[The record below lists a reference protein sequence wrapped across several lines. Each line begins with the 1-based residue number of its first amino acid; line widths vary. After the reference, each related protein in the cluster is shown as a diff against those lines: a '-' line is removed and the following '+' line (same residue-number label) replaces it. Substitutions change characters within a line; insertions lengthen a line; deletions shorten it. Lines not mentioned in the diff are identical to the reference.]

1 MPSSARSFEKPDI
14 SRRFLVADDDPIL
27 REMMQARLADRAT
40 TVVCV
45 ENGRDAWER
54 LSREAFDLA
63 IVDLGM
69 PELDGFALISH
80 LRQTPRT
87 IDLPIIVATSRND
100 SEAIERA
107 FSAGATSFVTKPVN
121 WSLFSY
127 QVKFVLRSGRIERD
141 LRQARIAADVASRT
155 KDSLFHLLGH
165 ELRTPLH
172 VLVGFAGV
180 LEHDLADKLTAE
192 QRGHMGEITA
202 AARGLNEIVGNVLT
216 YSRLFGGSLSLDRE
230 PVDVDELLE
239 NAAAKLRARAKS
251 KNVQIVTRKL
261 PATISVSA
269 DTRWLTDAL
278 SRLVDNAI
286 KFSSAGGTVDLLP
299 ILQEDG
305 SLALSVRDNG
315 PGMDMRKLD
324 EYLQPFFQA
333 DMSFARQAE
342 GLGMGLPISKK
353 IIELHGGKLIFRSA
367 PGQGTVAA
375 LWLPARSCNQAALAC
390 AG

>member
-127 QVKFVLRSGRIERD
+127 QVKFVLRYEG
-141 LRQARIAADVASRT
+141 
-155 KDSLFHLLGH
+155 
-165 ELRTPLH
+165 
-172 VLVGFAGV
+172 
-180 LEHDLADKLTAE
+180 
-192 QRGHMGEITA
+192 
-202 AARGLNEIVGNVLT
+202 
-216 YSRLFGGSLSLDRE
+216 
-230 PVDVDELLE
+230 
-239 NAAAKLRARAKS
+239 
-251 KNVQIVTRKL
+251 
-261 PATISVSA
+261 
-269 DTRWLTDAL
+269 
-278 SRLVDNAI
+278 
-286 KFSSAGGTVDLLP
+286 GGT
-299 ILQEDG
+299 G
-305 SLALSVRDNG
+305 
-315 PGMDMRKLD
+315 
-324 EYLQPFFQA
+324 
-333 DMSFARQAE
+333 
-342 GLGMGLPISKK
+342 
-353 IIELHGGKLIFRSA
+353 
-367 PGQGTVAA
+367 
-375 LWLPARSCNQAALAC
+375 
-390 AG
+390 

>member
-1 MPSSARSFEKPDI
+1 MAACDGTTERQSIE
-14 SRRFLVADDDPIL
+14 RRVLVADDDPIM
-27 REMMQARLADRAT
+27 REMMLARLSDEAT

-63 IVDLGM
+63 VVDLGM
-69 PELDGFALISH
+69 PELDGFGLIAH

-87 IDLPIIVATSRND
+87 IDLPIVVATSRDD

-107 FSAGATSFVTKPVN
+107 FAAGATSFVTKPVN
-121 WSLFSY
+121 WSLFAY
-127 QVKFVLRSGRIERD
+127 QVKFVLRSGQIERD
-141 LRQARIAADVASRT
+141 LRQARAAADMASRT

-165 ELRTPLH
+165 ELRTPLN

-180 LEHDLADKLTAE
+180 LENDLKDSLTDE
-192 QRGHMGEITA
+192 QRQHMGEITA
-202 AARGLNEIVGNVLT
+202 AARGLNEIVSDVLT
-216 YSRLFGGSLSLDRE
+216 YSRLFGGGQDVKRE
-230 PVDVDELLE
+230 PFDVEELLD
-239 NAAAKLRARAKS
+239 NALSKLKMKARTKS
-251 KNVQIVTRKL
+251 VQVVARHPPT
-261 PATISVSA
+261 SVSVLG
-269 DTRWLTDAL
+269 DVRWLTDAL
-278 SRLVDNAI
+278 SRLIDNAV
-286 KFSSAGGTVDLLP
+286 KFSSAGGTVNVQP

-315 PGMDMRKLD
+315 PGLDMRKLD

-333 DMSFARQAE
+333 DMSFSRQAE
-342 GLGMGLPISKK
+342 GLGMGLPIAKK
-353 IIELHGGKLIFRSA
+353 IVELHGGKLIFRSA

-375 LWLPARSCNQAALAC
+375 LWLPARVCDRTSLAR

>member
-1 MPSSARSFEKPDI
+1 MESSASSSEKPGI
-14 SRRFLVADDDPIL
+14 SRRFLVADDDPIM
-27 REMMQARLADRAT
+27 REMMQAHLVDEAT
-40 TVVCV
+40 TVECV

-69 PELDGFALISH
+69 PELDGFGLISH

-100 SEAIERA
+100 SEAIEKA
-107 FSAGATSFVTKPVN
+107 FAAGATSFVTKPVN
-121 WSLFSY
+121 WSLFTY
-127 QVKFVLRSGRIERD
+127 QVKFVLRTGRIEHD
-141 LRQARIAADVASRT
+141 LRQARVAADVASRT

-180 LEHDLADKLTAE
+180 LENDLADKLTAE
-192 QRGHMGEITA
+192 QREHMGQITA

-216 YSRLFGGSLSLDRE
+216 YSRLFGGNLSLDRE

-239 NAAAKLRARAKS
+239 NAASKLKAAAKS

-261 PATISVSA
+261 PAAVSMSA

-333 DMSFARQAE
+333 DMSFARQAQ

-375 LWLPARSCNQAALAC
+375 LWLPARSCTRTALAQ

>member
-1 MPSSARSFEKPDI
+1 
-14 SRRFLVADDDPIL
+14 
-27 REMMQARLADRAT
+27 
-40 TVVCV
+40 
-45 ENGRDAWER
+45 
-54 LSREAFDLA
+54 
-63 IVDLGM
+63 
-69 PELDGFALISH
+69 
-80 LRQTPRT
+80 
-87 IDLPIIVATSRND
+87 
-100 SEAIERA
+100 
-107 FSAGATSFVTKPVN
+107 
-121 WSLFSY
+121 
-127 QVKFVLRSGRIERD
+127 
-141 LRQARIAADVASRT
+141 
-155 KDSLFHLLGH
+155 
-165 ELRTPLH
+165 LH